1 MVLDRMFGREEDGL
15 EQVERQLL
23 HMLADDRHS
32 FDLAASALI
41 GGADPDVVGP
51 ELAETDQRVNVAEQ
65 EIRRQLVVHAS
76 VHQAV
81 DIPTMLVYMSI
92 TKDAER
98 IGDYAKNV
106 FDLAAAGADFSGA
119 DDRDELVSLWERVSG
134 YITEAAETFT
144 DRDEERAATLIE
156 RGDELCDDFDGRVD
170 RLVTTGDPGSE
181 AVPRA
186 LLYRHLKRIV
196 AHLMNL
202 LSAVIMPLD
211 KLDFFDE
218 DHVERRR

>member
-23 HMLADDRHS
+23 RMLADDRHS

-41 GGADPDVVGP
+41 GGADPEVVGP

-92 TKDAER
+92 VKDAER

-106 FDLAAAGADFSGA
+106 FDLAAAGADFSDA
-119 DDRDELVSLWERVSG
+119 DDRDELVSFWERVST
-134 YITEAAETFT
+134 YITEAADTYA
-144 DRDEERAATLIE
+144 DRDEERAAELIAT
-156 RGDELCDDFDGRVD
+156 GDELCDHFDERVD
-170 RLVTTGDPGSE
+170 RLVTTEQPGRE

-186 LLYRHLKRIV
+186 LLFRHLKRIV

-202 LSAVIMPLD
+202 LSAVVMPLD